1 MHAATSPHAQRG
13 ASTSRSGF
21 TLVELLVAV
30 AILVVV
36 IAAVGKIFGTVSK
49 VTAVGE
55 STSSFLQAAP
65 AVERQIRRDFERLS
79 QDGFIVI
86 RNIRVRNDV
95 NRGPGDTTTPLLD
108 PTLADTAFLRADQ
121 LLFFA
126 QGVDS
131 TSAFSGTDE
140 LSISGNQQAAI
151 SRVMIGHGFQMPE
164 SGSLID
170 PTGFNDGKPL
180 VPWAFDFAGDP
191 QLETQRWPSPPFQQ
205 GPRIYGTQPSA
216 NEWVLARQR
225 VLLAD
230 DGASPLFFGSNK
242 RNSTGSIWRD
252 SSPGDWAST
261 ATDDALVA
269 GRVDFA
275 GSTIEDIRRIV
286 LTRPDGTAR
295 PWSGVADSQR
305 AVLSDALYT
314 PRAERVAPSMLRDDQ
329 FLVGSSLGV
338 GISSF
343 IVDWT
348 WDHGVGRVADINN
361 NSLTIGPNRLH
372 GVAINR
378 GVEQPW
384 FGMSDAARNVWP
396 AGTVPTAWNT
406 GWANNGGGIRIPIF
420 PGNIEQYPISLP
432 PYDPAKVEVYEAVF
446 GFNQYV
452 SLDDAGNPD
461 ATLGFTPWPSSIR
474 LTMVVSDPKG
484 RNEAKREVQFVLRLP
499 KR

>member
-1 MHAATSPHAQRG
+1 MDRSTPLPTTAV
-13 ASTSRSGF
+13 ASTARLGF
-21 TLVELLVAV
+21 TLIELLVAV

-36 IAAVGKIFGTVSK
+36 VAAVGKIFGTVSK
-49 VTAVGE
+49 VTSIGE

-65 AVERQIRRDFERLS
+65 AVERQIRRDFDRLS
-79 QDGFIVI
+79 HDGFLVI

-108 PTLADTAFLRADQ
+108 PTLPETAFLRSDQ

-126 QGVDS
+126 EGVDS
-131 TSAFSGTDE
+131 SSAFSGTDE
-140 LSISGNQQAAI
+140 LSISGNQQSAV
-151 SRVMIGHGFQMPE
+151 SRVTIGHGFQMPE

-170 PTGFNDGKPL
+170 PIGFNDGKPL

-205 GPRIYGTQPSA
+205 GPRIYGTQPPS

-230 DGASPLFFGSNK
+230 DGASPLFFGSNR
-242 RNSTGSIWRD
+242 RNSTASIWRD

-261 ATDDALVA
+261 ASDDALVA

-286 LTRPDGTAR
+286 LTRPNGTDR
-295 PWSGVADSQR
+295 PWTGVADSQR
-305 AVLSDALYT
+305 AVMTDALYT

-329 FLVGSSLGV
+329 FLVGSTLGV

-348 WDHGVGRVADINN
+348 WDHGVGRVADVNN

-384 FGMSDAARNVWP
+384 FGIADAARNVWP
-396 AGTVPTAWNT
+396 AGTAAAAWNT
-406 GWANNGGGIRIPIF
+406 GWADNGAGIRIPIF
-420 PGNIEQYPISLP
+420 ATNIEQFGLTLP
-432 PYDPAKVEVYEAVF
+432 TYDPARVQVYEAVF

-452 SLDDAGNPD
+452 PLDDTGLPNVD
-461 ATLGFTPWPSSIR
+461 LGFTPWPSAIR

-499 KR
+499 RR